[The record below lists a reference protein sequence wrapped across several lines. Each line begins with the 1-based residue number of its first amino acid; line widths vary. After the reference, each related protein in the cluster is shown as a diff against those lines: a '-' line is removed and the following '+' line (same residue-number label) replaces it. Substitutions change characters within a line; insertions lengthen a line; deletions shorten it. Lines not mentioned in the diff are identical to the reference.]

1 MLLFAT
7 ILVIWFYVTLPKTWW
22 IVSGYSKLNLNLM
35 VLLIGT
41 TLIWSPR
48 DLHSVG
54 LGYHSTLSPI
64 VKPTIVCLVVT
75 ITTQLDCHVHQLDVN
90 NAFLQIRLTEEVFM

>member
-54 LGYHSTLSPI
+54 LGYNSTLSPI

-90 NAFLQIRLTEEVFM
+90 KPFLHGRLTKEVYM